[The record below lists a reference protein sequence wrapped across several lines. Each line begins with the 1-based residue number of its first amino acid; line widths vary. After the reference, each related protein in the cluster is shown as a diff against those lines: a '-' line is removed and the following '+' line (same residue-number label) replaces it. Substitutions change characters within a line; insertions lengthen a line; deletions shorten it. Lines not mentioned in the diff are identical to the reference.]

1 MPPKLAKQQTLLS
14 YFKKEP
20 VKEKERFEE
29 PLPKEDTKMEIS
41 NEEEEDDLLP
51 LRKHNKRKRQITIDD
66 DEEEEEE
73 ETVKKTIIQIEDN
86 SSSDTNDDDND
97 DDTIQDD
104 ELMFLDKSD
113 ILEQRTRG
121 RQVSRYNKALEK
133 LKDRKS
139 RLQKYDTS
147 EKGPIE
153 KYIRLSD
160 DEEENEEDEE
170 EDEEEDDEKDFV
182 VDDDIIDGVKVS
194 KNKQAVDMPA
204 EFSRDR
210 ILSWSRQFKIYVEY
224 LVALAIT
231 DKLETTNQFELAKK
245 AVIRRIQSYKDSMVT
260 SDVWL
265 TEFKESMDT
274 HSNWKFKGYLKDEDV
289 SCQACRANKPA
300 SYIVSLYSDDAEPV
314 RFYLGSECYRKG
326 QLYHKFT
333 HFESHIYHQ
342 VKEQVEKIQT
352 ENKEM
357 IDYDDVY
364 EVLAESGYV
373 NDLFRKVKD
382 LFIKTI
388 RIYNLKGERFKI
400 EDTSS
405 SSDNEA

>member
-1 MPPKLAKQQTLLS
+1 MPPKLAKQKTLLS
-14 YFKKEP
+14 YFKKGP

-29 PLPKEDTKMEIS
+29 PLTKEDTKMEIS
-41 NEEEEDDLLP
+41 NEEEEEDDLLP

-66 DEEEEEE
+66 DEEEEGEK
-73 ETVKKTIIQIEDN
+73 TVKKT
-86 SSSDTNDDDND
+86 SSDTNDDDND

-194 KNKQAVDMPA
+194 KNKQAVDMP
-204 EFSRDR
+204 
-210 ILSWSRQFKIYVEY
+210 
-224 LVALAIT
+224 
-231 DKLETTNQFELAKK
+231 
-245 AVIRRIQSYKDSMVT
+245 
-260 SDVWL
+260 
-265 TEFKESMDT
+265 
-274 HSNWKFKGYLKDEDV
+274 DEDV

-342 VKEQVEKIQT
+342 VKEQVEKIQS

>member
-1 MPPKLAKQQTLLS
+1 MPPKLARQQTLLS
-14 YFKKEP
+14 YFKKGP
-20 VKEKERFEE
+20 FSRVHGCNVINFFKRLEE
-29 PLPKEDTKMEIS
+29 PLTKEDTKMEIS
-41 NEEEEDDLLP
+41 NEEEEDDILP
-51 LRKHNKRKRQITIDD
+51 LRKHNKRKRQITID
-66 DEEEEEE
+66 EEEEEE
-73 ETVKKTIIQIEDN
+73 EQTVKKTIIQIEDN
-86 SSSDTNDDDND
+86 SSSDTNDDDNN

-104 ELMFLDKSD
+104 ELMFLDKS
-113 ILEQRTRG
+113 
-121 RQVSRYNKALEK
+121 
-133 LKDRKS
+133 DRKS

-160 DEEENEEDEE
+160 EEEENEEDEE
-170 EDEEEDDEKDFV
+170 EEDEKDFV

-204 EFSRDR
+204 
-210 ILSWSRQFKIYVEY
+210 
-224 LVALAIT
+224 
-231 DKLETTNQFELAKK
+231 NQFELAKK

-265 TEFKESMDT
+265 TEFKVTRTTAKKPESMDT
-274 HSNWKFKGYLKDEDV
+274 HLNWKFKGYLKDEDV
-289 SCQACRANKPA
+289 S
-300 SYIVSLYSDDAEPV
+300 YDAEPV

-342 VKEQVEKIQT
+342 VKEQVKKIQS

-364 EVLAESGYV
+364 EALVESGYV

-382 LFIKTI
+382 LFIKTT